1 MPPADRP
8 RRASPRR
15 AISTATLTGC
25 PLPPLTHYTEEPS
38 TLSACSGHAYT
49 RVHGGG
55 FVTREM
61 LERTLRE
68 LRGGSELSRSM
79 LIDLRNV
86 AGYEASCLRPA
97 AQFLRE
103 APQLGLTRIALV
115 ATSSVMRTA
124 SQLAASSLRVELRM
138 FEHEPHATQWLQGSP
153 A

>member
-1 MPPADRP
+1 MLAFAACFLGLTPPVQAKPNPAVAAKAAALPEELGVVKLDFN
-8 RRASPRR
+8 AE
-15 AISTATLTGC
+15 T
-25 PLPPLTHYTEEPS
+25 PL
-38 TLSACSGHAYT
+38 
-49 RVHGGG
+49 
-55 FVTREM
+55 
-61 LERTLRE
+61 
-68 LRGGSELSRSM
+68 RSM